1 MLLGRVFLVAISLM
15 HKPKSPACICRVSLD
30 YTGERGGYHLVF
42 LVISGKQICIIT
54 IF

>member
-1 MLLGRVFLVAISLM
+1 MLLCRGFLVAISLM

-30 YTGERGGYHLVF
+30 YTGEIGGYYSVF
-42 LVISGKQICIIT
+42 LVISGKQICIIM